1 MMRFFSWTMLVFF
14 LAAMAPK
21 TYGQVDPAKGQILV
35 DGVPVGTLQQAFD
48 AVKAGGTIR
57 IGPGTYKMAGVL
69 RSKNRR
75 GKGEDQGAGKDGVS
89 IFGSPG
95 TIFDG
100 VAVERKATF
109 VLSANDITMED
120 IICRNAKVKDRNGA
134 CVRFEGT
141 NLTLRRVT
149 FENSENGILANKQSG
164 DILIED
170 SMFRANGAAGR
181 AHGIYVSGG
190 RLTVRRTQVLSS
202 KDQGH
207 GIKSRAERTIIE
219 DSVIASLE
227 GDDSRLIDLPNGGV
241 VAIRNCLLVEG
252 ANTVNWQLLSY
263 GVENNLLTNN
273 LFRMENNLIITDRD
287 GGSELIL
294 VGDSMP
300 RPIIQRNLVVGRIT
314 YDWPDNNYFY
324 ENRRELEL
332 PPAGELPE
340 WAALTP
346 K

>member
-1 MMRFFSWTMLVFF
+1 MTARYLVFIILLF
-14 LAAMAPK
+14 AVTALSPRASA
-21 TYGQVDPAKGQILV
+21 QVDPAEGQIIVDGILV
-35 DGVPVGTLQQAFD
+35 DTIQQAFD

-57 IGPGTYKMAGVL
+57 IGPGTYKMAGLL
-69 RSKNRR
+69 RSKARR
-75 GKGEDQGAGKDGVS
+75 RDGQGADKDGVS

-100 VAVERKATF
+100 VAYGGKATF
-109 VLSANDITMED
+109 VLASNDVTMED
-120 IICRNAKVKDRNGA
+120 IICRNVKVKDRNGA
-134 CVRFEGT
+134 CIRFEGT

-149 FENSENGILANKQSG
+149 FENSENGLLANQESG

-181 AHGIYVSGG
+181 AHGMYINGG

-227 GDDSRLIDLPNGGV
+227 GDDSRLIDLPVGGV
-241 VAIRNCLLVEG
+241 VAIRNNLLVEG
-252 ANTVNWQLLSY
+252 AKSANFQLLSY
-263 GVENNLLTNN
+263 GVESGLLTNN
-273 LFRMENNLIITDRD
+273 LFRMENNLIITDRE

-294 VGDSMP
+294 VGETMP
-300 RPIIQRNLVVGRIT
+300 TPIVKKNLVVGKVN
-314 YDWPDNNYFY
+314 YSWPGGNYFF
-324 ENRRELEL
+324 ETRAELNL
-332 PPAGELPE
+332 PPAPDLPE
-340 WAALTP
+340 WAAL
-346 K
+346 KAN

>member
-1 MMRFFSWTMLVFF
+1 MARFFSLTMLV
-14 LAAMAPK
+14 LALSFAQPSVSAQQNAG
-21 TYGQVDPAKGQILV
+21 TQIDPGEGQIV
-35 DGVPVGTLQQAFD
+35 VVGRIVANLQQAFNL
-48 AVKAGGTIR
+48 VPVGGTIR
-57 IGPGTYKMAGVL
+57 IGPGTYKMAGKL
-69 RSKNRR
+69 K
-75 GKGEDQGAGKDGVS
+75 GKDGVS

-100 VAVERKATF
+100 VAAEGKATF
-109 VLSANDITMED
+109 VLASNDITMED
-120 IICRNAKVKDRNGA
+120 IICRNVKVKDRNGA
-134 CVRFEGT
+134 CVRMEGT

-149 FENSENGILANKQSG
+149 FENSENGLLSNKG
-164 DILIED
+164 AGNILIED
-170 SMFRANGAAGR
+170 SIFRANGAAGR
-181 AHGIYVSGG
+181 AHGMYVNGG
-190 RLTVRRTQVLSS
+190 LLTVRRTQVLSS

-241 VAIRNCLLVEG
+241 VAIRNSLLVEG
-252 ANTVNWQLLSY
+252 ARTANWQLLSY
-263 GVENNLLTNN
+263 GVEGNLLSNN
-273 LFRMENNLIITDRD
+273 LFRMENNLIITDRE

-294 VGDSMP
+294 VGEGLTGL
-300 RPIIQRNLVVGRIT
+300 IIEKNLVVGRVT
-314 YDWPDNNYFY
+314 YDWADNNYFF
-324 ENRRELEL
+324 ENRAELNL